1 MTNRR
6 QYRGMSVKEIGELT
20 TLLFACSELAE
31 VISSESISNGMVAIM
46 QELFTDTFPE
56 APVILGMTSDLLA
69 EDLDT
74 DSLPGP
80 FVEMLGQLGAELRRT
95 FSLADGKAPDWKT
108 DPLAPG
114 YPAVGQAFVNACRAF
129 PEDLDMDDPE
139 YAWDRDWE
147 DFEVDSLF
155 AAAEE
160 AEENAMDALID
171 EDEQL
176 GMEIMSAFDDTGNYC
191 NDEDE
196 VLWARVKRCLD
207 RCFSSDML
215 PEVPTQE
222 RDYVEQ
228 ALSEMAPEFVEYF
241 LANVSPDREGKILM
255 FPGQGDKRTRMIE
268 LLEKTFLDGF
278 MREIMAEEDLELMQH
293 YSAQD
298 PQIRHILFFGM
309 VGILLDNGYFDDD
322 DDVNWSEFF
331 QHLGEDDEDDDD
343 EPDDE

>member
-1 MTNRR
+1 
-6 QYRGMSVKEIGELT
+6 
-20 TLLFACSELAE
+20 
-31 VISSESISNGMVAIM
+31 
-46 QELFTDTFPE
+46 
-56 APVILGMTSDLLA
+56 
-69 EDLDT
+69 
-74 DSLPGP
+74 
-80 FVEMLGQLGAELRRT
+80 
-95 FSLADGKAPDWKT
+95 
-108 DPLAPG
+108 
-114 YPAVGQAFVNACRAF
+114 VNACRAF